1 MYGRRVGSFISG
13 RVGDTVS
20 PSSLGREGGRMY
32 VTYSDLFQLISIL
45 LDVINVTLTIFVL
58 FPKNKKK

>member
-1 MYGRRVGSFISG
+1 
-13 RVGDTVS
+13 
-20 PSSLGREGGRMY
+20 MY